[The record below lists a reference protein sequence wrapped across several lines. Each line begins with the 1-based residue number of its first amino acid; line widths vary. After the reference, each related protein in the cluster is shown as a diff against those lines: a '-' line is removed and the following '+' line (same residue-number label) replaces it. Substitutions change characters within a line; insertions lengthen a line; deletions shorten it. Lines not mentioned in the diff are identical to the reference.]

1 MVQKRRI
8 LPYYLLIY
16 YIPDGNDNLEN
27 FFQITPY
34 STVKLYLEIETDR
47 LKATKAKNLLGQKKP
62 PFLRIVVIT
71 FLGGKHQSNIKVK
84 SLHIIARPI
93 KINETMAHHISTNIQ
108 MKATAPHIAKNLTR
122 NSNVFFITCYFF
134 YFVYKVIAFFINY
147 CNLENSEYLVKPTS
161 CWLPPRTIS

>member
-1 MVQKRRI
+1 MIDSRQ
-8 LPYYLLIY
+8 L
-16 YIPDGNDNLEN
+16 
-27 FFQITPY
+27 
-34 STVKLYLEIETDR
+34 KLRTCLD
-47 LKATKAKNLLGQKKP
+47 KKKP
-62 PFLRIVVIT
+62 TFLRIVVFT
-71 FLGGKHQSNIKVK
+71 FWGGKHQSNIKVK

-108 MKATAPHIAKNLTR
+108 MKATAPHIVKNLTR

-147 CNLENSEYLVKPTS
+147 CNLENSEYCMNLIS